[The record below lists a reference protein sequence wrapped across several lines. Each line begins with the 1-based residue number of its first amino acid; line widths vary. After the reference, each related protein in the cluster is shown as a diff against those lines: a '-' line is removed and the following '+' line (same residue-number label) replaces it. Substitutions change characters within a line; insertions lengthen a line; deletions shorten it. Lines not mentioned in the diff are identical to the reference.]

1 MAELESY
8 QVGLLGFVALLV
20 LIALRLPIAFALA
33 LVGLVGQFLMIGP
46 HATSAMVSTQL
57 YSSIA
62 NNTLAAVPLFLLMGY
77 FAYHA
82 GLTRAAF
89 DTARIWLARLPGGLA
104 MASVAGCAMFGA
116 CAGSG
121 VAAAGAMGRVA
132 IPEMLRHGYDPRLAS
147 GSIAA
152 AATLAVLIPPS
163 IVMVVYAIL
172 VEVSIGRLLMAGYL
186 PGLLSAFILMAMIYV
201 RVKRNPALAPEVPF
215 TITWS
220 DRFRSLRDVWGIT
233 LLILLVLGGI
243 YTGFVTASEAAA
255 IGALGAFGLMVAAGK
270 LSVATFKD
278 AVLETARTTG
288 MIFLLLVG
296 ASLFTGFMAL
306 SGMPQELATWI
317 VDADL
322 SVLMVLLII
331 CVTFVFL
338 GCFLDSISMMLL
350 TIPVLLPILNSLN
363 VDLIWFGIIVVKLVE
378 IGCITPPFGI
388 TVYVVKGVVGDAISL
403 EDIFRG
409 IWWFLLMEILTLAIL
424 FAFPQITLF
433 LPNMMLGRG

>member
-1 MAELESY
+1 MESY
-8 QVGLLGFVALLV
+8 QIGFLGFAALLV
-20 LIALRLPIAFALA
+20 LIGLRIPIAFALA
-33 LVGLVGQFLMIGP
+33 LVGLVGQFLLIGP
-46 HATSAMVSTQL
+46 IATSAMISTQL
-57 YSSIA
+57 YSSVA

-132 IPEMLRHGYDPRLAS
+132 IPEMLRYGYDPRLAS

-186 PGLLSAFILMAMIYV
+186 PGLLSALILMAMIWV
-201 RVKRNPALAPEVPF
+201 RVKRNPKLAPEVPV
-215 TITWS
+215 TITWAQ
-220 DRFRSLRDVWGIT
+220 RFASLKDVWGIT
-233 LLILLVLGGI
+233 VLILLVLGGI
-243 YTGFVTASEAAA
+243 YSGFVTAPEAA
-255 IGALGAFGLMVAAGK
+255 ALGAFGAFVLMALAGK
-270 LSVATFKD
+270 LNWGTFKD

-306 SGMPQELATWI
+306 SGMPQELASWI
-317 VDADL
+317 VDANL
-322 SVLMVLLII
+322 SVWMVLII
-331 CVTFVFL
+331 SSIAFVFL

-350 TIPVLLPILNSLN
+350 TIPVLLPILKSMDVN
-363 VDLIWFGIIVVKLVE
+363 LIWFGVIVVKLVE

-388 TVYVVKGVVGDAISL
+388 TVYVVKGVVGDAIAL

-424 FAFPQITLF
+424 FTFPQITLF
-433 LPNMMLGRG
+433 LPDMMLGRG